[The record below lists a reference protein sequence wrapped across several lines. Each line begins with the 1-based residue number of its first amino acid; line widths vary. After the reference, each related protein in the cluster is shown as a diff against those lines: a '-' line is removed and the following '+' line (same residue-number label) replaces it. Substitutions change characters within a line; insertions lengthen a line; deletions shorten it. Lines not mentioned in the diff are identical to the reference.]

1 MAAHSKLQLEPV
13 CTYQDIA
20 DELGVSKERI
30 RQIERKALHKLRV
43 ALVVRGHSFEMVQGF
58 ERESVLEPRNEVSV
72 AP

>member
-1 MAAHSKLQLEPV
+1 MAAHSKLPLEPV

-58 ERESVLEPRNEVSV
+58 VRENVLEPGTEVSV

>member
-13 CTYQDIA
+13 CTYEDIA
-20 DELGVSKERI
+20 RELGVSKERI

-43 ALVVRGHSFEMVQGF
+43 ALVVRGHNFEMVQGF
-58 ERESVLEPRNEVSV
+58 ERESVLEPFNEVTV

>member
-1 MAAHSKLQLEPV
+1 MTAHSKLQLEPV

-58 ERESVLEPRNEVSV
+58 ERENVLEPRNEVTV

>member
-1 MAAHSKLQLEPV
+1 MAAHSKLQLDPI

-43 ALVVRGHSFEMVQGF
+43 ALVVRGHNFEMVQGF
-58 ERESVLEPRNEVSV
+58 ERENVLESFNEVTV